1 MLPLLAALAV
11 QALTAQDGA
20 FLRCA
25 GIADDAERLACFDRA
40 AAMVETRGESAAAP
54 VLGPALPPETAP
66 PPAPAT
72 APAAALPPPAA
83 DPEPERRRFG
93 LPQRRAEPDSQTL
106 GVAEL
111 SLDRAG
117 KLVVTL
123 ADGQVWRQIGGDT
136 TAVRLP
142 RAGTEQTAT
151 VRRAA
156 LGSYRMRIEPLG
168 RTVRVKRV
176 E

>member
-1 MLPLLAALAV
+1 MLALAA
-11 QALTAQDGA
+11 ALVLSAQDSP

-25 GIADDAERLACFDRA
+25 GIADDAERLACFDRT
-40 AAMVETRGESAAAP
+40 AAMVATQGDP
-54 VLGPALPPETAP
+54 VLSSGTPAETAP
-66 PPAPAT
+66 PPAPST
-72 APAAALPPPAA
+72 APAAALPPSPAA
-83 DPEPERRRFG
+83 DPAPAPRRRFG
-93 LPQRRAEPDSQTL
+93 LPERRQEPDSQSL
-106 GVAEL
+106 AVAEL

-123 ADGQVWRQIGGDT
+123 ADGQVWRQLSGDT
-136 TAVRLP
+136 TDVRLP
-142 RAGTEQTAT
+142 REGAAQTAT

-156 LGSYRMRIEPLG
+156 LGSYRMTIEPLG